1 MVPGHEIAGVVS
13 GVGPGVTRCKVGD
26 RVGVGCM
33 ADSCRECENCKA
45 GQEQHCVRGAVQAC
59 NGIGRDG
66 EITYGGY
73 ATHVVDENFVVRI
86 PDGLSLD
93 VAAPLLCAGITT
105 YAPLK
110 QWGAGPGRKVAVV
123 GLGGLGHVGVKI
135 AHALGAEVT
144 ALSRPLRKKGDG
156 LKLGA
161 DRYCATSDPKAFEE
175 LAGAFDLI
183 VSTVSAPLDLG
194 ANLSLLK
201 AGGAMGS
208 RRKLDAWLRWV
219 RFVAAMEGR
228 PGGSGALGVHVRL
241 HAADALLED
250 EVEQSGEPLVQ
261 IFLAQRVDAAGADVV
276 LPDEA
281 GLAQDAE
288 VAGEYGRGDVLCEA
302 AAGQTGGDGEGDDD
316 GEPGLVGQ
324 RAHDLEEVEVVRVGV
339 DEG

>member
-1 MVPGHEIAGVVS
+1 M
-13 GVGPGVTRCKVGD
+13 
-26 RVGVGCM
+26 
-33 ADSCRECENCKA
+33 
-45 GQEQHCVRGAVQAC
+45 
-59 NGIGRDG
+59 
-66 EITYGGY
+66 YGGLSRRTTASAVTGRSPTAD
-73 ATHVVDENFVVRI
+73 ATHVAVDENFVVRI

-93 VAAPLLCAGITT
+93 AAAPLLCAGITT
-105 YAPLK
+105 YAPLQ
-110 QWGAGPGRKVAVV
+110 QWGAGPGKKVAVV

-144 ALSRPLRKKGDG
+144 VLSQSLGKKDDG

-161 DRYCATSDPKAFEE
+161 DHYYATSEPKTFGE

-183 VSTVSAPLDLG
+183 VSTVSPLLDLG
-194 ANLSLLK
+194 AYLSLLK
-201 AGGAMGS
+201 TGGAMGS
-208 RRKLDAWLRWV
+208 RRKLDAWPRWD
-219 RFVAAMEGR
+219 RFVATTVGR

-250 EVEQSGEPLVQ
+250 EVEQSGEALVQ
-261 IFLAQRVDAAGADVV
+261 IFLAQRVDTAGADVV